1 MYIRRHSSG
10 RHRTQL
16 RRYQRVQKSRQR
28 GGLLAHRR
36 ARYRNPLPVAAIV
49 TGALTTAASSAASD
63 APTAVQI
70 LPLELRS
77 LDPSAFGDWDRPV
90 NVQPKFD
97 IPAPKR

>member
-1 MYIRRHSSG
+1 MALAAIA
-10 RHRTQL
+10 L
-16 RRYQRVQKSRQR
+16 ML
-28 GGLLAHRR
+28 GGTADVS
-36 ARYRNPLPVAAIV
+36 AGDTVNPLPVAAIV

-77 LDPSAFGDWDRPV
+77 LDPSAFGDWDRPA
-90 NVQPKFD
+90 NVQPKYD

>member
-1 MYIRRHSSG
+1 MALAAIA
-10 RHRTQL
+10 L
-16 RRYQRVQKSRQR
+16 ML
-28 GGLLAHRR
+28 GGTANVS
-36 ARYRNPLPVAAIV
+36 AGETVNPPTVVAIV

-63 APTAVQI
+63 APTAVQV

-97 IPAPKR
+97 ILAPER